1 MKTKNINFSNN
12 FWFVLEVILIFVLIE
27 GVAFAFGHLDAGT
40 IALLLLLITALV
52 FIGALFSARYKNK
65 KHKNSFAPR
74 L

>member
-1 MKTKNINFSNN
+1 
-12 FWFVLEVILIFVLIE
+12 LIE